1 MIFQKNDLVNDF
13 EEREKTLRLT
23 MKEKQKQFNE
33 EKNKLIKK
41 NENLSKELL
50 EIQAKLS
57 DNDKKLLESAK

>member
-50 EIQAKLS
+50 QIQAKLA